1 MKATVIGLNPAI
13 SRNNRA
19 RRAQTAAL
27 VASADLRAER
37 DRELTVVNA
46 ARERARALSQQ
57 IRDAERVAI
66 NRIDGRGS

>member
-19 RRAQTAAL
+19 RQAQTAAL

-37 DRELTVVNA
+37 DRELAVVNA
-46 ARERARALSQQ
+46 ARERARTLSQQ

-66 NRIDGRGS
+66 NRIDRRDS

>member
-19 RRAQTAAL
+19 RRAQAAAL
-27 VASADLRAER
+27 SASADLRAER

-46 ARERARALSQQ
+46 ARERARTLSQQ

-66 NRIDGRGS
+66 NRIDRRDS

>member
-37 DRELTVVNA
+37 ERELEVANA
-46 ARERARALSQQ
+46 ARERARTLSQQ

-66 NRIDGRGS
+66 NRIDGRGT

>member
-1 MKATVIGLNPAI
+1 
-13 SRNNRA
+13 
-19 RRAQTAAL
+19 